1 MNTVHIVW
9 IDVKWKELVIVV
21 VEAVVE
27 VIVVVVI
34 VVVVV
39 VVVAA
44 AAAVVEILFSLCHGE
59 TKVPKITSCVQ
70 QSRSNGTSLS

>member
-21 VEAVVE
+21 AEAVVE
-27 VIVVVVI
+27 VIVL
-34 VVVVV
+34 VVV

-44 AAAVVEILFSLCHGE
+44 AAAVVETLLSLCHGE